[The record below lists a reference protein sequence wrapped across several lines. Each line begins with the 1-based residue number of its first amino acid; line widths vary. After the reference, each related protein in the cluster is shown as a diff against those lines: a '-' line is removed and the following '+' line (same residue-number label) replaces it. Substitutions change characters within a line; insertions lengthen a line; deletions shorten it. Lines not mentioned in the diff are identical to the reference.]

1 MKYANLDYRWRN
13 DEINIG
19 DDIQLLAIDYLYT
32 LMGIPAEEIVRIP
45 FYELCTYDDED
56 VILPICFPFHNFI
69 KDDFYTQFSIK
80 ITPVFLHLSIGG
92 IKLSSKD
99 IEYYKK
105 YEPIGCRDLNTLR
118 VLRREGIT
126 AYASGCIT
134 QIFPVRK
141 NESASQN
148 VFLVDAD
155 KSLLDHIP
163 IGFKQDAKVR
173 THALR
178 YSEIEKTSREIAID
192 QLKEYAADAKFI
204 ITSRLHCALPAV
216 AMGIPTI
223 FAASKRSHRFEG
235 IDRMIPFYSAEEYL
249 NINWHPAAVD
259 DNLIK
264 NKMIDLDIRR
274 LRQEHVDEAELQQI
288 NKIFD
293 TESTYQYH
301 MDYVTESVTFIN
313 TLMKKQHDTIR
324 YYLWGITPTALTL
337 YWHIKTNYPKSSLL
351 GVIDKN
357 KKIEFCGTV
366 SGGKNEVIKQKDAW
380 VFVCTRNAL
389 YESKDFFE
397 HHGMKHY
404 FQCCGDQYTY

>member
-1 MKYANLDYRWRN
+1 M
-13 DEINIG
+13 
-19 DDIQLLAIDYLYT
+19 
-32 LMGIPAEEIVRIP
+32 
-45 FYELCTYDDED
+45 
-56 VILPICFPFHNFI
+56 
-69 KDDFYTQFSIK
+69 
-80 ITPVFLHLSIGG
+80 
-92 IKLSSKD
+92 
-99 IEYYKK
+99 
-105 YEPIGCRDLNTLR
+105 
-118 VLRREGIT
+118 
-126 AYASGCIT
+126 
-134 QIFPVRK
+134 
-141 NESASQN
+141 
-148 VFLVDAD
+148 DAD

-223 FAASKRSHRFEG
+223 FAACKRSHRFEG
-235 IDRMIPFYSAEEYL
+235 IDRMIPFYSAEEYS

-259 DNLIK
+259 DHRIK
-264 NKMIDLDIRR
+264 NEMIDLDIRR
-274 LRQEHVDEAELQQI
+274 LRREHVDEAELQQI
-288 NKIFD
+288 NEIFD

-404 FQCCGDQYTY
+404 FQCCGDQYIY